1 MTGIKTNANTPGHV
15 RIADEVIAVI
25 AGTAA
30 LEAEGVAGLAGHIGE
45 NFAERLGRKY
55 LGKGVTIK
63 IEEGAVS
70 IATEVCVKSGAKI
83 QDVGREVQDKIKNA
97 VETMT
102 GLTVAEV
109 NVSINALAVDK
120 VPAGPHPNIKKP
132 RKA

>member
-1 MTGIKTNANTPGHV
+1 MTEIITNGPGHV

-45 NFAERLGRKY
+45 NFAERLGRRY

-70 IATEVCVKSGAKI
+70 IVTEVCVKNGVKI
-83 QDVGREVQDKIKNA
+83 QEVGREVQDKIKNA

-102 GLTVAEV
+102 GLSVTEV
-109 NVSINALAVDK
+109 NVSVSALAAEKPV
-120 VPAGPHPNIKKP
+120 VPSKPPVKKT